1 MESAH
6 TERLHAALAELPTFS
21 GLPAPLRARVEA
33 LATLQELAK
42 GDTLWHAGDPA
53 ESLCVVVSGRV
64 KIVRHADSGDIILE
78 MFGPTE
84 TVGVVAVYNQ
94 IPYPATAIA
103 MEPTLLVRLP
113 RRDWFELIERDS
125 GFARGM
131 MLQLTRLN
139 MSLTR
144 KLAAMHGKRVG
155 ARVATLFLS
164 LADRLGRATEAGT
177 EIPLALS
184 RQEIA
189 ELVGTTVESAIRVM
203 SRWNREGVLVT
214 GHERFVIPDRD
225 RLRAAANVEEEE

>member
-1 MESAH
+1 MTATH
-6 TERLHAALAELPTFS
+6 VERLRLALAALPMFE

-33 LATLQELAK
+33 FATLQEVAK
-42 GDTLWHAGDPA
+42 GHALWHAGEPA
-53 ESLCVVVSGRV
+53 ESLTVVVTGRV

-78 MFGPTE
+78 IFGPTE

-113 RRDWFELIERDS
+113 RRDWFDLLEKDPGL
-125 GFARGM
+125 ARAM

-155 ARVATLFLS
+155 ARVASLFLA
-164 LADRLGRATEAGT
+164 LADRLGRDTSEGI

-184 RQEIA
+184 RREIA

-203 SRWNREGVLVT
+203 SHWNREGVLVT
-214 GHERFVIPDRD
+214 GQQRFVIPDRE
-225 RLRAAANVEEEE
+225 RLKAAANVDDED